1 MIYRVAFILLASV
14 LPIFAAVAP
23 RAPSGVTSCYSCPG
37 TDQAGFGIGQHS
49 NDGTT
54 LFCSYP
60 AFAGENPN
68 DFFCD
73 YSATD
78 GHLTQDND
86 AGFCPGSASSSACS
100 PSKKRA
106 MLKKA
111 FEQRAAHPAPSYPEV
126 MTPKMALAKKDAAVA
141 SKRGKKQA

>member
-1 MIYRVAFILLASV
+1 MMYRVAFILLASV
-14 LPIFAAVAP
+14 LSVFAAVAP
-23 RAPSGVTSCYSCPG
+23 RTPSGIASCYSCPG
-37 TDQAGFGIGQHS
+37 TDGLGFGVGQHT

-60 AFAGENPN
+60 AVPGEDPN

-86 AGFCPGSASSSACS
+86 AGLCPGSATSSACS

-111 FEQRAAHPAPSYPEV
+111 FEQRAAQPAPSYPEM
-126 MTPKMALAKKDAAVA
+126 MTPKMAFAKKGSAVA
-141 SKRGKKQA
+141 SKLGKKQA